1 MQCPTCKNI
10 EFNKAG
16 ECGYCI
22 WKGTIGPGAQL
33 RQIIKEGLKV
43 CDSCEVL
50 NINGQNCHEH
60 GCPAEATQRAYRE
73 AEEVHPED
81 NGHIDVPE

>member
-22 WKGTIGPGAQL
+22 WRGTIGPGAQL
-33 RQIIKEGLKV
+33 RQIIKMVRGNAWV
-43 CDSCEVL
+43 PQRFWDRVEVS
-50 NINGQNCHEH
+50 
-60 GCPAEATQRAYRE
+60 
-73 AEEVHPED
+73 ED
-81 NGHIDVPE
+81 QVPEYKLKGYIDEPQ